1 MLMPDLL
8 GPRFPTQPGVRLADA
23 PGAQHEGQASTS
35 VQMGTSGMGLEVVA
49 PEAGHPSAVLTG
61 DLLTCSLAR
70 GEGCGLDPW
79 DWVLALDWSPET
91 QGPTCSGS
99 LCDLGPRSPH
109 LQRGGLQGSLHVLKG
124 RFSCAEPQIWAQD
137 PGRAEFISCLR

>member
-8 GPRFPTQPGVRLADA
+8 GPRFPTQSGVRLVDA
-23 PGAQHEGQASTS
+23 PGAQHEGQASTG
-35 VQMGTSGMGLEVVA
+35 VQMGTAGMGLEVVV

-70 GEGCGLDPW
+70 GHPW
-79 DWVLALDWSPET
+79 NSVLPLDWSPEI
-91 QGPTCSGS
+91 QVPTCSGS

-109 LQRGGLQGSLHVLKG
+109 LQSGGPP
-124 RFSCAEPQIWAQD
+124 RIP
-137 PGRAEFISCLR
+137 PRP